1 MLRQSLFPRWY
12 VSRLTTDG
20 SKLAFF
26 LQLQEE
32 PKPAYLFK
40 QPVKHPYLLMMR
52 KILIGQL
59 AEVSIPVYENCWIAS
74 QCIDL
79 WPCDHWSEAQLWG
92 CSVNSFFEKQKKKN
106 KYCNGG
112 AWRCSSLY
120 FIDDTELA
128 LRNITKLVN
137 ICWRQPSLPRNK
149 EPFFSLPLSA
159 IKDSLF
165 ENDRI

>member
-12 VSRLTTDG
+12 MSRLTTDG

-92 CSVNSFFEKQKKKN
+92 CSVNSFFEKQKKKHPPLQRRRLEMQQPVF
-106 KYCNGG
+106 Y
-112 AWRCSSLY
+112 RRHRVS
-120 FIDDTELA
+120 
-128 LRNITKLVN
+128 ITKHHKTSEHLLATAVT
-137 ICWRQPSLPRNK
+137 
-149 EPFFSLPLSA
+149 A
-159 IKDSLF
+159 
-165 ENDRI
+165 